1 MRDASSTHPPATPSA
16 GSSAGPR
23 PSPLLSTLDVMALV
37 VGIVIGAGIFSAPA
51 LIAANA
57 ASLNHVLIAWLAGGA
72 ISLAGAMCYA
82 ELATSYPDAG
92 GDYHYLRRA
101 FEIGRA
107 HV

>member
-1 MRDASSTHPPATPSA
+1 VRDASPTHPSSLPAA
-16 GSSAGPR
+16 DAR

-51 LIAANA
+51 LIAGNA
-57 ASLNHVLIAWLAGGA
+57 AGMEHILIAWLVGGL

-92 GDYHYLRRA
+92 AGGD
-101 FEIGRA
+101 
-107 HV
+107 